1 MRNSSKHQY
10 PDSFDSLSSGS
21 SSGHIEHL
29 SVDMDTHDRAVR
41 RNAGHHSRS
50 SSGTVSSGVPLWLI
64 TILLF
69 IGIVGFFLIRI
80 PAKFKSSSG
89 ASVEPVSVSAPAA
102 QDSADQDTAP
112 LSESASPA
120 DGGDADSVSDGSA
133 LLISGDTSDGESP
146 RSLDD
151 VSAGGTEFSTEPLTA
166 EPSAEPA
173 ADSRHIHSYLNG
185 VCSVCGATPEFL
197 TDYLPE
203 EFYRECSH
211 PGTVTKHD
219 YDVTSYVNE
228 SVRTLHKS
236 FNIYLPYGYDESR
249 PYNVLILVHGG
260 GGDEDSWLNTVYHSG
275 DYSMSGRVI
284 LDNMFE
290 QGICEPCIVVTPA
303 TESSYTQ
310 GLTAG
315 IMQMQDE
322 LRDYIMP
329 YIAEHYSTYA
339 ADSSIESLVN
349 ARDHFGLGGVSN
361 GALFT
366 FEGGMRHNFDLFG
379 SYLAL
384 SGDGEPWITAGI
396 IESGDYAT
404 LPVNCFFTGAG
415 TMNDWQQNYTEIG
428 FDYFVERD
436 SRFVEG
442 TNAWHVDVEGG
453 HEWKVWFTDL
463 YNALP
468 LMFQQIDF

>member
-10 PDSFDSLSSGS
+10 PDSFDSLSSRS
-21 SSGHIEHL
+21 SAGHIEHL

-41 RNAGHHSRS
+41 RNAGSHSK
-50 SSGTVSSGVPLWLI
+50 SSGTPSSSVPLWLI

-80 PAKFKSSSG
+80 PAKFKTAPD
-89 ASVEPVSVSAPAA
+89 ASVEVITVSEAPVSESPAPVALPG
-102 QDSADQDTAP
+102 D
-112 LSESASPA
+112 SPA
-120 DGGDADSVSDGSA
+120 DGIPDTAGSEDNSVLILEDTVSVQDSAPVSAGDSVSD
-133 LLISGDTSDGESP
+133 
-146 RSLDD
+146 
-151 VSAGGTEFSTEPLTA
+151 TEIREQPPVQ
-166 EPSAEPA
+166 EPSADMP
-173 ADSRHIHSYLNG
+173 HIHSYVNG
-185 VCSVCGATPEFL
+185 VCSVCNAKPEFL
-197 TDYLPE
+197 TDYLPA
-203 EFYRECSH
+203 EFYQDCSH
-211 PGTVTKHD
+211 SGTVTKHD

-228 SVRTLHKS
+228 SVKTIHKS
-236 FNIYLPYGYDESR
+236 FNVYLPYGYDESR

-260 GGDEDSWLNTVYHSG
+260 GGDEESWLNTVYDSG
-275 DYSMSGRVI
+275 EFHMSGRVI

-290 QGICEPCIVVTPA
+290 RGLCEPCIVVTPA

-315 IMQMQDE
+315 IIQMRDE
-322 LRDYIMP
+322 LREYIMP

-339 ADSSIESLVN
+339 ADSSIESLVK

-384 SGDGEPWITAGI
+384 SGDGEPWITVGVI
-396 IESGDYAT
+396 QSDEYAD

-436 SRFVEG
+436 SRFTEG
-442 TNAWHVDVEGG
+442 KNAWRVDVEGG

-468 LMFQQIDF
+468 LMFQQVD

>member
-1 MRNSSKHQY
+1 MRNSSNHQY
-10 PDSFDSLSSGS
+10 PDSFESLSSRS
-21 SSGHIEHL
+21 SAGHIEHL

-41 RNAGHHSRS
+41 RNAGSHSK
-50 SSGTVSSGVPLWLI
+50 SSGTGSSSVPLWLI

-69 IGIVGFFLIRI
+69 IGIVGFFLIQI
-80 PAKFKSSSG
+80 PARFKTAPN
-89 ASVEPVSVSAPAA
+89 ASVEVTVSEAPSMESSAPEATADISSSDGIPDDADSAESVLILEDTVSA
-102 QDSADQDTAP
+102 QDSAPVPSVDSLPETELREQPLDQGPGPDAP
-112 LSESASPA
+112 
-120 DGGDADSVSDGSA
+120 
-133 LLISGDTSDGESP
+133 
-146 RSLDD
+146 
-151 VSAGGTEFSTEPLTA
+151 
-166 EPSAEPA
+166 
-173 ADSRHIHSYLNG
+173 HIHSYVSG
-185 VCSVCGATPEFL
+185 VCSVCGAKPEFL
-197 TDYLPE
+197 TDYLPS
-203 EFYRECSH
+203 EFYQSCSH
-211 PGTVTKHD
+211 SGTVTKHD

-228 SVRTLHKS
+228 SVKTIHKS
-236 FNIYLPYGYDESR
+236 FNVYLPYGYDESR

-260 GGDEDSWLNTVYHSG
+260 GGDEESWLNTVYDSG
-275 DYSMSGRVI
+275 EYHMSGRII

-290 QGICEPCIVVTPA
+290 RGLCEPCIVVTPA

-315 IMQMQDE
+315 IIQMRDE
-322 LRDYIMP
+322 LREYIMP

-339 ADSSIESLVN
+339 ADSSIESLVK

-384 SGDGEPWITAGI
+384 SGDGEPWITVGI
-396 IESGDYAT
+396 IQSEEYAS

-428 FDYFVERD
+428 FDYFLERD
-436 SRFVEG
+436 SRFIEG
-442 TNAWHVDVEGG
+442 ENAWRVDVEGG

-468 LMFQQIDF
+468 LMFQRVE